1 VTGDEVR
8 LERTFT
14 QADFDR
20 FAALSGDNNPIHVN
34 AAFSARSRFGRP
46 VAHGLLLVSI
56 LRGLIERLVPGGR
69 VVHQSIVFPA
79 PTYAGEPMQF
89 FASLANAQ
97 SDSVTVQLRVSRAAC
112 GTVTCEGQSRV
123 TP

>member
-1 VTGDEVR
+1 MTGDEAL
-8 LERTFT
+8 LERTFN

-20 FAALSGDNNPIHVN
+20 FAALSGDDNPIHVD

-46 VAHGLLLVSI
+46 VAHGLLLVSV

-79 PTYAGEPMQF
+79 PTYAGEPMRF
-89 FASLANAQ
+89 LASLANAEG
-97 SDSVTVQLRVSRAAC
+97 DGVTVNLRVSRAGC
-112 GTVTCEGQSRV
+112 GTITCEGQSYL
-123 TP
+123 TL